1 MAGFKPTFLYVIC
14 GSSEAKEEAGGADNI
29 KFASYLRNFWF
40 LLMVQKIRRVECLSI
55 CTFLSE
61 RHGFMKLSARN
72 QFAGKV
78 VEITEGATNGIVK
91 IEVAP
96 EVVISASITNESIK
110 ELGLKVGE
118 TAYAVIKA
126 SNVMVGADK

>member
-1 MAGFKPTFLYVIC
+1 
-14 GSSEAKEEAGGADNI
+14 
-29 KFASYLRNFWF
+29 
-40 LLMVQKIRRVECLSI
+40 
-55 CTFLSE
+55 
-61 RHGFMKLSARN
+61 MKLSARN

-91 IEVAP
+91 IEIAP

-118 TAYAVIKA
+118 TAYAAVSYTHLTLPTILL
-126 SNVMVGADK
+126 V

>member
-1 MAGFKPTFLYVIC
+1 
-14 GSSEAKEEAGGADNI
+14 
-29 KFASYLRNFWF
+29 
-40 LLMVQKIRRVECLSI
+40 
-55 CTFLSE
+55 
-61 RHGFMKLSARN
+61 MKLSARN

-91 IEVAP
+91 IEIAP

-126 SNVMVGADK
+126 SNVMCSAAHAARRLNRICWVLRLGRARVKRAEPRTVCTVRGSAAF